1 MTLEKLLINF
11 YKENGIPEKGG
22 VDKNTFEMDILGIQL
37 NLPNHQ
43 FRKDIIHIHDIQHLL
58 NGCDTSWKG
67 EGFIAGWKISNG
79 VWKHFP
85 VCVFSIWA
93 FGYSLWIYPKAEYN
107 GFKKGLNDNGIIDL
121 KIKEADFMK
130 MEFDDIVQITQKN
143 YHTSM
148 GFFQWIQFLF
158 WCFHSQ
164 LLFLSPIIFVAGI
177 TMWLI

>member
-11 YKENGIPEKGG
+11 YKENGI
-22 VDKNTFEMDILGIQL
+22 
-37 NLPNHQ
+37 
-43 FRKDIIHIHDIQHLL
+43 
-58 NGCDTSWKG
+58 
-67 EGFIAGWKISNG
+67 
-79 VWKHFP
+79 
-85 VCVFSIWA
+85 
-93 FGYSLWIYPKAEYN
+93 
-107 GFKKGLNDNGIIDL
+107 IDL
-121 KIKEADFMK
+121 KIKETDFMK
-130 MEFDDIVQITQKN
+130 MEFDDLVQITQKN